1 MIPKLWLNGNQLT
14 GRASDSSPVLAN
26 CELDWGAPTD
36 IEHQDAAQFKFQVL
50 FRSGSQDIV
59 GLQRGAEIELTY
71 DNVTV
76 FAGTVRSATAVS
88 HKKGLLA
95 TVSCVEHLTDLAG
108 MFTAT
113 EWVWSTAAVRWG
125 VLRDLFTS
133 KGWALTPTFLNHGYL
148 EANTYYSSIKVL
160 TLLERYIG
168 VNGKL
173 TRWDNSRRVDGELVK
188 SVAVGYRG
196 SSSSANRLA
205 TDGHRWTVQYWSD
218 SNTGVITWLDGSNT
232 LQSSWMLEPGTAINS
247 AQISYQN
254 TTTDPETAVTT
265 TELVEAVRNDTAS
278 IAVNGVQSIEVTT
291 SASSGDMPAL
301 LDAIAAT
308 WYRPDSGWTLEEAT
322 IYDTSTLTHERML
335 RLLDNS
341 RRSQNLVIIRGVYG
355 NTPNDTASNI
365 RASLIGGTYAWDGE
379 QWDMTLRLGRNQDF
393 TAPNQW
399 TFADIANSSNPAITG
414 GTAESIGNEISFADF
429 QQITKES

>member
-36 IEHQDAAQFKFQVL
+36 IEHQDAASLKFQVL

-95 TVSCVEHLTDLAG
+95 TVSCVEHLADLDS
-108 MFTAT
+108 MYTST
-113 EWVWSTAAVRWG
+113 EWFWSIASVRWNL
-125 VLRDLFTS
+125 LRQLFQD
-133 KGWALTPTFLNHGYL
+133 KGWKLLPTLYSHPYL
-148 EANTYYSSIKVL
+148 EANTYYSSIKLL
-160 TLLERYIG
+160 TLLDRFIAI
-168 VNGKL
+168 NGKM
-173 TRWDNSRRVDGELVK
+173 TRWDNSQRVNGELVK
-188 SVAVGYRG
+188 SVAVGQRG
-196 SSSSANRLA
+196 ASSNPNRLT
-205 TDGHRWTVQYWSD
+205 TDGAKWTVLYWAD

-232 LQSSWMLEPGTAINS
+232 LQSSWTLEPGTAINN

-254 TTTDPETAVTT
+254 TRTDPETNVKT
-265 TELVEAVRNDTAS
+265 TELVEASRNDTAS
-278 IAVNGVQSIEVTT
+278 IKVNGTQSVEVTT
-291 SASSGDMPAL
+291 SASSDDLPSL
-301 LDAIAAT
+301 LDQIAST
-308 WYRPDSGWTLEEAT
+308 WFRPDMGWTLDEAVVH
-322 IYDTSTLTHERML
+322 DSTLLTHERLL
-335 RLLDNS
+335 RILDNS
-341 RRSQNLVIIRGVYG
+341 RRSKNLVIVRGVYG

-365 RASLIGGTYAWDGE
+365 RASQIGGNYVWNGAEWE
-379 QWDMTLRLGRNQDF
+379 LSLKLGRNQDF
-393 TAPNQW
+393 TAENQW
-399 TFADIANSSNPAITG
+399 TFADVANSSNPAIRG

-429 QQITKES
+429 KQISKDT